1 MDRGE
6 YRFESLERR
15 VRHLE
20 QRLARLEAQGTA
32 PSDAQPAR
40 PVEPHAVPAAPEPPP
55 MPAPIAAATLHAAG
69 GRVSLPAPAAWPT
82 GVAAARSPSRQPPPG
97 FSRQAGWGTPR
108 AWPAAEA
115 TTPPTPAPSTSPS
128 EAWSEP
134 VVGAP
139 ISLKDLEER
148 FAGRALAWIGGVALV
163 AAAIFFL
170 SLAFSRGWIT
180 EPMRVLIGLT
190 AGSVAF
196 ATGAVLLS
204 RKNPLVGNVLA
215 GVGLGIVSVSL
226 FAATRL
232 YGLLPP
238 EAGLAGA
245 LVAAIA
251 AAAVAVRYDARS
263 VAAFGLVAALIAP
276 PLMGASPTLL
286 TLLFVAVTLAGSTA
300 VSLFRSWRWLPSLA
314 FVLAAPQL
322 ASWVA
327 GDPDTT
333 QAVVALTG
341 FWLVNIVAAAGEE
354 VRIRRDDL
362 RPSSAT
368 LVLANAAFLLWGIF
382 VVTDGSLDAWRG
394 FAIALASLAHLL
406 VGGWFL
412 YRQGW
417 EHLFGNL
424 VAGTGVALLAIAAFV
439 QLGAPAVPVA
449 WAAEAVALAWL
460 AVRRRH
466 PWSAGAALILGGL
479 AITHLVVVEY
489 PLWEAGIPAAMTFD
503 PPLLNPEGGSLL
515 AVLLA
520 FAVTVGLVPV
530 RWIRSVLVGVGVLL
544 VAYAATFSATGPAL
558 AAALVMTGLAG
569 LLLDRLVDRLPT
581 ADGLEPVAG
590 WTTFGWSA
598 SAAAVVPGLMAVV
611 LLFSTEFP
619 PQDVGILATSPFLNP
634 AFVSLVVVVA
644 GLVAAGILVRVRWLC
659 SGFAGLGIVL
669 LAWALAF
676 QVTGVDLV
684 ALLAVLLPA
693 GVVIDRGLARLPDD
707 ERFAAMSGLVTFEL
721 SATAGGAVAWTAA
734 ALYAIATF
742 LDPTGWGRITPPSP
756 PFSDERALVA
766 ALLAGAALAAARWLA
781 PMALR
786 RAAVIAAIVAA
797 AWVVPFEV
805 YADMVVVLWV
815 ALAAAAL
822 ATTRWDGRGGIAYA
836 GLGSILW
843 IGGAGVAFG
852 IVARPDRLWVV
863 DTSVEARAP
872 LLALWPLAFVSL
884 AVLAYLAPRH
894 PVFAGWRAWLEV
906 TSGTLLVY
914 AVSIAVVDLFQRQVG
929 GSTAVEEL
937 AKQAQTALTVT
948 WTLIGAAALA
958 VGLVRHRPMLRH
970 AGFALLGLAIA
981 KVVLIDMAAMD
992 VAYRALVLAGVG
1004 LLLLVSAYLWTH
1016 FRGPRSGVTGITGGP
1031 HPAG

>member
-6 YRFESLERR
+6 YRIESLERR

-20 QRLARLEAQGTA
+20 RQLARLEAGASAETGSEA
-32 PSDAQPAR
+32 PIETRALPLP
-40 PVEPHAVPAAPEPPP
+40 PVPPP
-55 MPAPIAAATLHAAG
+55 M
-69 GRVSLPAPAAWPT
+69 RVPSRGPAPATVPLPAFVPPALAAPPVVAPVAPPVVPPRGQGWSAPVVAPLSASTSDAWSAT
-82 GVAAARSPSRQPPPG
+82 AAR
-97 FSRQAGWGTPR
+97 TP
-108 AWPAAEA
+108 
-115 TTPPTPAPSTSPS
+115 
-128 EAWSEP
+128 
-134 VVGAP
+134 V
-139 ISLKDLEER
+139 SLKDLEER
-148 FAGRALAWIGGVALV
+148 FAGRALAWIGGIALV

-180 EPMRVLIGLT
+180 EPMRVAIGLT
-190 AGSVAF
+190 AGIAAFVA
-196 ATGAVLLS
+196 GAVLLA

-251 AAAVAVRYDARS
+251 AATVAVRYDARS
-263 VAAFGLVAALIAP
+263 VAAFGLIAALIAP

-322 ASWVA
+322 ASWLA
-327 GDPDTT
+327 GDPDTS
-333 QAVVALTG
+333 QAVVALTC
-341 FWLVNIVAAAGEE
+341 FWLVNIIAAAGEE
-354 VRIRRDDL
+354 VHIRRDDL
-362 RPSSAT
+362 RPSSAI
-368 LVLANAAFLLWGIF
+368 LVLANATFLLWGIF
-382 VVTDGSLDAWRG
+382 VVLDGDLDAWRG
-394 FAIALASLAHLL
+394 SAIALASLAHLL

-412 YRQGW
+412 LRQGW

-466 PWSAGAALILGGL
+466 VWSAGAALILGGM
-479 AITHLVVVEY
+479 AIAHLVIVEY
-489 PLWEAGIPAAMTFD
+489 PLREAGIPAAMTFE

-520 FAVTVGLVPV
+520 LAVTAGLVPV
-530 RWIRSVLVGVGVLL
+530 RWIRSVLAGVGVLL

-569 LLLDRLVDRLPT
+569 LLLDRLVGRLPT
-581 ADGLEPVAG
+581 ADGLQPVAG
-590 WTTFGWSA
+590 WIDFGWSA
-598 SAAAVVPGLMAVV
+598 SAAAVVAGLMAVV

-619 PQDVGILATSPFLNP
+619 PQDLGTLAASPFLNSS
-634 AFVSLVVVVA
+634 FLSLALVVA
-644 GLVAAGILVRVRWLC
+644 GLVAAGVLVPVRWLR
-659 SGFAGLGIVL
+659 SGFAGLGIL
-669 LAWALAF
+669 LIAWALAF

-707 ERFAAMSGLVTFEL
+707 ERFAATSNLVPFEL
-721 SATAGGAVAWTAA
+721 SATTGGAVAWTAS
-734 ALYAIATF
+734 ALYAVVTF
-742 LDPTGWGRITPPSP
+742 LNPINWGQVTPPSP

-766 ALLAGAALAAARWLA
+766 ALLAGTALAAARWLA

-786 RAAVIAAIVAA
+786 RIAVIAAIVAA

-815 ALAAAAL
+815 VLAAAGL
-822 ATTRWDGRGGIAYA
+822 AATRWDGRGGVAYA
-836 GLGSILW
+836 GLASILW

-863 DTSVEARAP
+863 DTSVEERAP
-872 LLALWPLAFVSL
+872 LLALWPLAFAAL
-884 AVLAYLAPRH
+884 ALGAFLAPRH

-906 TSGTLLVY
+906 TSGILVVY

-948 WTLIGAAALA
+948 WTLIGAAALV
-958 VGLVRHRPMLRH
+958 VGLVRRRPMLRH
-970 AGFALLGLAIA
+970 AGFGLLGLAIA
-981 KVVLIDMAAMD
+981 KVVIIDMASMD
-992 VAYRALVLAGVG
+992 VAYRAVVLAGVG

-1031 HPAG
+1031 HPAA

>member
-6 YRFESLERR
+6 YRIESLERR

-20 QRLARLEAQGTA
+20 RRLARFEEGAPAEAGHEPPVETRALPLPPVPPTMRAPSRVPAPPPSPLPAFLPSARPAPPIVAPIVAPVVLPPAQGWSA
-32 PSDAQPAR
+32 PVVPPSPASSS
-40 PVEPHAVPAAPEPPP
+40 EGWH
-55 MPAPIAAATLHAAG
+55 T
-69 GRVSLPAPAAWPT
+69 T
-82 GVAAARSPSRQPPPG
+82 AARS
-97 FSRQAGWGTPR
+97 TT
-108 AWPAAEA
+108 AAR
-115 TTPPTPAPSTSPS
+115 T
-128 EAWSEP
+128 
-134 VVGAP
+134 P

-148 FAGRALAWIGGVALV
+148 FAGRALAWVGGIALV

-180 EPMRVLIGLT
+180 EPMRVAIGLT
-190 AGSVAF
+190 AGTVAF
-196 ATGAVLLS
+196 AAGAVLLA

-232 YGLLPP
+232 YGLIPP

-276 PLMGASPTLL
+276 PVMGASPTLL
-286 TLLFVAVTLAGSTA
+286 TLLFVAVTLAGTTA

-322 ASWVA
+322 ANWLA

-341 FWLVNIVAAAGEE
+341 FWLVNIIAAAGEE

-362 RPSSAT
+362 RPSSAI
-368 LVLANAAFLLWGIF
+368 LVLANATFLLWGIF
-382 VVTDGSLDAWRG
+382 VVLDGSLDAWRG
-394 FAIALASLAHLL
+394 SAIALASLAHLL
-406 VGGWFL
+406 VGAWFL
-412 YRQGW
+412 FRQGW

-424 VAGTGVALLAIAAFV
+424 VAGAGVALVAIAAFV

-466 PWSAGAALILGGL
+466 VWSAGAALILGGM
-479 AITHLVVVEY
+479 AIAHLVVVEY
-489 PLWEAGIPAAMTFD
+489 PLREAGITAATTFA
-503 PPLLNPEGGSLL
+503 PPLLNSEGGSLL

-520 FAVTVGLVPV
+520 LALTGGLVPV
-530 RWIRSVLVGVGVLL
+530 RWIRSVLAGVGVLL
-544 VAYAATFSATGPAL
+544 VAYAVTFMATGPAL
-558 AAALVMTGLAG
+558 AAALVLTGLAG

-581 ADGLEPVAG
+581 ADGLEPVSG
-590 WTTFGWSA
+590 WTGFGWSA

-619 PQDVGILATSPFLNP
+619 PQDLGTLAASPFLNP
-634 AFVSLVVVVA
+634 ACLSLAVVLA
-644 GLVAAGILVRVRWLC
+644 GLVAAGVLVPVRWLR
-659 SGFAGLGIVL
+659 SGFAGLGTL
-669 LAWALAF
+669 LAAWAFAF

-684 ALLAVLLPA
+684 ALLAALLPA
-693 GVVIDRGLARLPDD
+693 GVVLDRWLARLPDG
-707 ERFAAMSGLVTFEL
+707 ERFATTSSLVSFEL
-721 SATAGGAVAWTAA
+721 SATAAGAAAWTAS
-734 ALYAIATF
+734 ALYAVATF
-742 LDPTGWGRITPPSP
+742 LDPTGWGQVTPPSL

-766 ALLAGAALAAARWLA
+766 ALLAGTALAAARWLA

-786 RAAVIAAIVAA
+786 RVAVIAAIVTA

-805 YADMVVVLWV
+805 YADLVVVLWV
-815 ALAAAAL
+815 ALAVAAL
-822 ATTRWDGRGGIAYA
+822 ATIRWDRRGGIAYA
-836 GLGSILW
+836 GVASILW

-863 DTSVEARAP
+863 DTSLEARAP
-872 LLALWPLAFVSL
+872 LLVLWPLAFAAL
-884 AVLAYLAPRH
+884 ALGAYLAPRH

-906 TSGTLLVY
+906 TSGMLLVY
-914 AVSIAVVDLFQRQVG
+914 AVSIAVVSLFQRQVG

-948 WTLIGAAALA
+948 WTLIGAAALV

-970 AGFALLGLAIA
+970 AGFGLLGLAVV
-981 KVVLIDMAAMD
+981 KVAIIDMASMD
-992 VAYRALVLAGVG
+992 VAYRAVVLAGVG
-1004 LLLLVSAYLWTH
+1004 LLLLGSAYLWTH
-1016 FRGPRSGVTGITGGP
+1016 FRGPRSGATGITGGP
-1031 HPAG
+1031 HPVG

>member
-6 YRFESLERR
+6 YRIESLERR

-20 QRLARLEAQGTA
+20 RRLAKLEVGPPSETGNEAPVETRALPLPPVPPPVRA
-32 PSDAQPAR
+32 PSREPAPATSPPPAFVR
-40 PVEPHAVPAAPEPPP
+40 SAPFVPPVVAAFVPPVIPPPTQGLSVPVEPPV
-55 MPAPIAAATLHAAG
+55 T
-69 GRVSLPAPAAWPT
+69 VSPSGEWST
-82 GVAAARSPSRQPPPG
+82 TAAR
-97 FSRQAGWGTPR
+97 T
-108 AWPAAEA
+108 
-115 TTPPTPAPSTSPS
+115 
-128 EAWSEP
+128 
-134 VVGAP
+134 P

-148 FAGRALAWIGGVALV
+148 FAGRALAWIGGIALV

-180 EPMRVLIGLT
+180 EPMRVAIGLT
-190 AGSVAF
+190 AGIAAFVA
-196 ATGAVLLS
+196 GAVLLA
-204 RKNPLVGNVLA
+204 RRNPLVGNVLA
-215 GVGLGIVSVSL
+215 GVGLGIVSLSL

-232 YGLLPP
+232 YNLLPP

-286 TLLFVAVTLAGSTA
+286 TLLFVAVTLAGTTA
-300 VSLFRSWRWLPSLA
+300 VALFRSWRWLPSLA

-322 ASWVA
+322 ANWLA

-362 RPSSAT
+362 RPSSAI
-368 LVLANAAFLLWGIF
+368 LVLANATFLLWGIF
-382 VVTDGSLDAWRG
+382 VVLDGDLEAWRG

-412 YRQGW
+412 FRQGW

-466 PWSAGAALILGGL
+466 VWSAGAGLILGGM
-479 AITHLVVVEY
+479 AIAHLVVVEY
-489 PLWEAGIPAAMTFD
+489 PLREAGIPAAMTFE

-520 FAVTVGLVPV
+520 LAVTGGLVPV
-530 RWIRSVLVGVGVLL
+530 RWIRSVLAGVGVLL

-581 ADGLEPVAG
+581 ADRLQPVAG
-590 WTTFGWSA
+590 WTGFGWFA
-598 SAAAVVPGLMAVV
+598 SAAAVVAGLMAVV

-619 PQDVGILATSPFLNP
+619 PRDLGTLAASPFLNP
-634 AFVSLVVVVA
+634 ACLSLAVVVA
-644 GLVAAGILVRVRWLC
+644 GLVAAGMLVPVRWLR
-659 SGFAGLGIVL
+659 SGFAGLGIL
-669 LAWALAF
+669 LIAWALAF

-693 GVVIDRGLARLPDD
+693 GVVIDRGLARLHD
-707 ERFAAMSGLVTFEL
+707 EARFATTSNLVPFEL
-721 SATAGGAVAWTAA
+721 SATAGGSVAWTAS
-734 ALYAIATF
+734 ALYAVATF
-742 LDPTGWGRITPPSP
+742 LNPINWGQVTPPSP

-766 ALLAGAALAAARWLA
+766 ALLAGTALAAVRWLA
-781 PMALR
+781 PMTLR
-786 RAAVIAAIVAA
+786 RIALIAAIVVA

-822 ATTRWDGRGGIAYA
+822 AATRWDRGGGVAYA
-836 GLGSILW
+836 GLASMLW

-863 DTSVEARAP
+863 DTSFEERAP
-872 LLALWPLAFVSL
+872 LLVLWPLAFAAL
-884 AVLAYLAPRH
+884 ALGAYLAPRH

-906 TSGTLLVY
+906 TSGILLVY

-948 WTLIGAAALA
+948 WTLIGAAALV
-958 VGLVRHRPMLRH
+958 VGLVRRRPMLRH
-970 AGFALLGLAIA
+970 AGFGLLGLAIA
-981 KVVLIDMAAMD
+981 KVVIIDMASMD
-992 VAYRALVLAGVG
+992 VAYRAVVLAGVG

-1031 HPAG
+1031 HPAA

>member
-1 MDRGE
+1 M
-6 YRFESLERR
+6 S
-15 VRHLE
+15 
-20 QRLARLEAQGTA
+20 
-32 PSDAQPAR
+32 
-40 PVEPHAVPAAPEPPP
+40 
-55 MPAPIAAATLHAAG
+55 
-69 GRVSLPAPAAWPT
+69 
-82 GVAAARSPSRQPPPG
+82 
-97 FSRQAGWGTPR
+97 
-108 AWPAAEA
+108 
-115 TTPPTPAPSTSPS
+115 
-128 EAWSEP
+128 
-134 VVGAP
+134 AP

-148 FAGRALAWIGGVALV
+148 FAGRALAWIGGIALV

-180 EPMRVLIGLT
+180 EPMRVAIGLT
-190 AGSVAF
+190 AGVAAF
-196 ATGAVLLS
+196 VAGAVLLA
-204 RKNPLVGNVLA
+204 RKNQLVGNVLA
-215 GVGLGIVSVSL
+215 GVGLGVVSVSL

-232 YGLLPP
+232 YGLIPP

-263 VAAFGLVAALIAP
+263 VAAFGLIAALIAP
-276 PLMGASPTLL
+276 PVMGASPTLL

-322 ASWVA
+322 ANWLAS
-327 GDPDTT
+327 DPDPT

-341 FWLVNIVAAAGEE
+341 FWLVNIIAAAGEE

-362 RPSSAT
+362 RPSSAI
-368 LVLANAAFLLWGIF
+368 LVLANATFLLWGIF
-382 VVTDGSLDAWRG
+382 VVLDGNLAAWRG
-394 FAIALASLAHLL
+394 SAIALASLAHVL

-412 YRQGW
+412 ARQGW

-466 PWSAGAALILGGL
+466 IWSAGAALILGGM
-479 AITHLVVVEY
+479 AIAHLVVVEY
-489 PLWEAGIPAAMTFD
+489 PLREAGIPAATTFD

-520 FAVTVGLVPV
+520 LGVTVGLVPV
-530 RWIRSVLVGVGVLL
+530 RWIRSVLAAVGVLL

-558 AAALVMTGLAG
+558 AAALVLTGLTG

-581 ADGLEPVAG
+581 ADGLQPVSG
-590 WTTFGWSA
+590 WTDFGWSA
-598 SAAAVVPGLMAVV
+598 SAAAVVAGLMAVV

-619 PQDVGILATSPFLNP
+619 PQDLGTLAAPPFLN
-634 AFVSLVVVVA
+634 AACLSLALIVA
-644 GLVAAGILVRVRWLC
+644 GLVAAGVLVPVRWLR
-659 SGFAGLGIVL
+659 SGLAGLGIL
-669 LAWALAF
+669 LIAWALAF

-684 ALLAVLLPA
+684 ALLAVLLPT
-693 GVVIDRGLARLPDD
+693 GVVIDRGLARLPQG
-707 ERFAAMSGLVTFEL
+707 ERFATMSGLVPFEL
-721 SATAGGAVAWTAA
+721 SASAGGAVAWMAS
-734 ALYAIATF
+734 ALYAMVTF
-742 LDPTGWGRITPPSP
+742 LDPTGWGQVTPPSP

-766 ALLAGAALAAARWLA
+766 ALLAGTALVAARWLA

-786 RAAVIAAIVAA
+786 RIAVVAAIVTA

-815 ALAAAAL
+815 ALAVAAL
-822 ATTRWDGRGGIAYA
+822 AATRWDRRGGVPYA
-836 GLGSILW
+836 GLASILW
-843 IGGAGVAFG
+843 IGGAVVAFG

-863 DTSVEARAP
+863 DTTIEERAP
-872 LLALWPLAFVSL
+872 LLALWPLAFGAL
-884 AVLAYLAPRH
+884 ALGAYLAPRH
-894 PVFAGWRAWLEV
+894 PVFAGWRTWLEM
-906 TSGTLLVY
+906 TSGVVLVY

-948 WTLIGAAALA
+948 WTLIGTAAL
-958 VGLVRHRPMLRH
+958 VGGLVRHHPMLRH
-970 AGFALLGLAIA
+970 AGFGLLGLAVA
-981 KVVLIDMAAMD
+981 KVVVIDMASMD
-992 VAYRALVLAGVG
+992 VAYRAVVLAGVG

-1016 FRGPRSGVTGITGGP
+1016 FRGPRSGVSGITGGP
-1031 HPAG
+1031 RPAT